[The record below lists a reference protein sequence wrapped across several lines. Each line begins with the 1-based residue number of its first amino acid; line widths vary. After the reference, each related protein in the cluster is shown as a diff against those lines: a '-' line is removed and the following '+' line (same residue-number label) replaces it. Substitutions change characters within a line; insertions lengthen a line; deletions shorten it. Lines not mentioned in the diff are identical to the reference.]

1 MEIDRL
7 TRIRSQFKMRETFIL
22 RDFLAME
29 RTTLANERTLFS
41 YIRSALYLALGAIAI
56 FQLQDFASIKWLAYV
71 IIALAVIMFF
81 FGIIRYQILQ
91 KKLNKFYAELTIEQ
105 INTENLKLEDKTN
118 ISAKL

>member
-7 TRIRSQFKMRETFIL
+7 KRIRSQFKMKETFIL

-29 RTTLANERTLFS
+29 RTTLANERTLFA
-41 YIRSALYLALGAIAI
+41 YIRSALYLILGAIAI
-56 FQLQDFASIKWLAYV
+56 LQLQDFASIEWLAYV
-71 IIALAVIMFF
+71 IIAVAVIMFF

-91 KKLNKFYAELTIEQ
+91 KKLNKLYVDLTTEQ
-105 INTENLKLEDKTN
+105 INQENVKLEDKTN